1 MKQIRITGPFT
12 FSVEEAPIPAISED
26 EVLLKVNRLGVC
38 ASDMQIYHGKHKFMT
53 FPVILGHE
61 AAATIEK
68 AGAKVRGFVAG
79 DKVTVEP
86 QVFCGECYPC
96 KTGRFNVCEKLSVF
110 GVHRDGLS
118 REYMAI
124 DPKYLH
130 KCPTDMSDTL
140 VTLVEPFAVGV
151 GSVRRSAHLNGA
163 NVVVVGAGTIG
174 NFTAQAAKAL
184 GAAKVLITDIS
195 QAKLDYAAECGIDKC
210 VNTKDKTLK
219 DAIIE
224 QFGNTRADI
233 IIDCAATPFTFKAI
247 LEAARQRSE
256 IIVTGNYKEPVEFNV
271 PLLQRQEITMIG
283 HMMYVREDFEIA
295 IELLSQGKIVT
306 SKTVTRVF
314 PFNEYEH
321 AFAYADE
328 HAEQVMK
335 LMIAIGGNLG

>member
-1 MKQIRITGPFT
+1 MKQIRITAPFT
-12 FSVEEAPIPAISED
+12 FQQEEAPVPAISD
-26 EVLLKVNRLGVC
+26 NEVLLKVNCLGVC

-61 AAATIEK
+61 AAAVVEK
-68 AGAKVRGFVAG
+68 TGAAAKGFSVG

-130 KCPTDMSDTL
+130 ICPPGMKDEL

-151 GSVRRSAHLNGA
+151 GAVRRTANLKGA

-184 GAAKVLITDIS
+184 GAAKVMITDIS
-195 QAKLDYAAECGIDKC
+195 QPKLDYAKECGIDEC
-210 VNTKDKTLK
+210 INTKDKNLK
-219 DAIIE
+219 EVIIE
-224 QFGNTRADI
+224 RFGKNRADI
-233 IIDCAATPFTFKAI
+233 IIDCAATSFTFKSI

-256 IIVTGNYKEPVEFNV
+256 IIITGNYKEPVEFSV
-271 PLLQRQEITMIG
+271 PLVQRQEITILG
-283 HMMYVREDFEIA
+283 HMMYVREDFRIA

-306 SKTVTRVF
+306 SKTVTKIF
-314 PFNEYEH
+314 PFNEYEQ
-321 AFAYADE
+321 AFKYADE
-328 HAEQVMK
+328 HAEQIMK
-335 LMIAIGGNLG
+335 LMIKL